1 MRFFI
6 GALALTVICA
16 IFGAPALIV
25 LGRAPLS
32 ASDRQDLSAIKKDRG
47 KLSHIE
53 KQLGTTV
60 RVKSDVN

>member
-16 IFGAPALIV
+16 LFAAPALIV

-32 ASDRQDLSAIKKDRG
+32 ASGRQDLSAIKKDRG

-53 KQLGTTV
+53 KQLGATV
-60 RVKSDVN
+60 QPKTAIN

>member
-16 IFGAPALIV
+16 LFGAPALFV
-25 LGRAPLS
+25 LGRSGLTA
-32 ASDRQDLSAIKKDRG
+32 ADRQNLSTIKKDRG

-53 KQLGTTV
+53 K
-60 RVKSDVN
+60 

>member
-16 IFGAPALIV
+16 LFGAPALIV
-25 LGRAPLS
+25 LGRSPLS

-47 KLSHIE
+47 RLSHIE
-53 KQLGTTV
+53 KQLGTSV
-60 RVKSDVN
+60 HVKTAVN

>member
-1 MRFFI
+1 
-6 GALALTVICA
+6 
-16 IFGAPALIV
+16 LIV

-47 KLSHIE
+47 KLSHVE

>member
-6 GALALTVICA
+6 GAVALTVICA
-16 IFGAPALIV
+16 LFGAPALIV
-25 LGRAPLS
+25 LGRSPLT

-53 KQLGTTV
+53 KQLGTPD
-60 RVKSDVN
+60 RVNTAVN

>member
-1 MRFFI
+1 MRFLI

-16 IFGAPALIV
+16 LFAAPALVV
-25 LGRAPLS
+25 LGRSPLS
-32 ASDRQDLSAIKKDRG
+32 ASDRQDLSTIKKDRG

-60 RVKSDVN
+60 QMKTVVN

>member
-6 GALALTVICA
+6 GALSLTVICPL
-16 IFGAPALIV
+16 FGAPALTV

-32 ASDRQDLSAIKKDRG
+32 ASDRQDLSIIKKDRG

-53 KQLGTTV
+53 KRLGTTV
-60 RVKSDVN
+60 RMKTAVN